1 MGGRGSSSSK
11 ANGRSTRTNQRSG
24 PAALKG
30 TDRQIEYATS
40 IRNDVNQIFEDAK
53 NMANA
58 NRSRVSAAQY
68 ENAIN
73 TIRERQDALNKAESS
88 SAIINLFQNVRRT
101 GNINKDL
108 PNLYAVYNTSYPT
121 SNAEADIL
129 LKKRRKP

>member
-53 NMANA
+53 IWLTLTGLEFQQRNMKT
-58 NRSRVSAAQY
+58 Q
-68 ENAIN
+68 
-73 TIRERQDALNKAESS
+73 
-88 SAIINLFQNVRRT
+88 
-101 GNINKDL
+101 
-108 PNLYAVYNTSYPT
+108 
-121 SNAEADIL
+121 
-129 LKKRRKP
+129 

>member
-11 ANGRSTRTNQRSG
+11 ANGRSTRTNQRSV

-40 IRNDVNQIFEDAK
+40 IRNDVNQIFKDAK

-58 NRSRVSAAQY
+58 NRARVSAAQY

-73 TIRERQDALNKAESS
+73 TIRERQNALNKAESS

-108 PNLYAVYNTSYPT
+108 PKLYAVYNTSYPT

-129 LKKRRKP
+129 LKKRRKS